1 MISATVAACALF
13 GVDRSATSWPAT
25 FRLSEALKVA
35 KRTSASPACAGAASA
50 SAPTTV
56 EQQFLHPV
64 LP

>member
-1 MISATVAACALF
+1 MISATDAACALF

-50 SAPTTV
+50 SAPTTASNS
-56 EQQFLHPV
+56 FCISV